1 MTKESFFSKIS
12 WSVVR
17 FVSQPHDI
25 SRILFAAV
33 MLIAFTAID
42 VYAFDVK
49 KTENLPVTIGGKG
62 CTFESNVYEAT
73 LGYDNLLNVTLPSA
87 DLSNYDKLYVTTSKF
102 NMTGVSYRVIINI
115 KDDTNNYIAT
125 CSTEGKQGL
134 SLTSDFKNGLA
145 TLTKDKL
152 KNVTQLRI
160 GGELY
165 KDGFSF
171 TLSDIHL
178 SKTYVPD
185 RDGKITLSP
194 SDFTPIRVTIDA
206 YGNITAAESWGDLVI
221 DFDDNP
227 YVTKIESITVNTT
240 SFTPYTFFVF
250 NDAPVNDN
258 TAQGLDNAKGDKFKD
273 YTLSRFGLGVGGEH
287 GFSNKNYQLNSV
299 IFKYDPYTKIINED
313 FPVTFNNV
321 TNTRKYTMY
330 IPASAKNK
338 TKVPVVFSLHGRY
351 NSMNDGRPDFNELAD
366 ANGFIVVYP
375 QGRNGSSDNGTGN
388 WNDGFKETTG
398 WEATG
403 KQNDDTEFLKQLAN
417 KIKADCD
424 TQEDWNG
431 NLTVDPTKFYLCG
444 FSMGGMMT
452 YAMAN
457 AVPDIFAAYA
467 STGGYPINEFHL
479 NVTDINRSPFL
490 HIHGKSDG
498 LVPYIKELPDAPDGS
513 KQYMYMLE
521 KIKQNMVAR
530 YGYKW
535 TPTYTRDATYNCDI
549 YDFTSNT
556 SSVGALRYIEI
567 DGLGHNIHG
576 NASNFMYDF
585 FKLYSYTDHSD
596 VKMEWSWDMTE
607 NTKGGWQ
614 YGNTDINFGNHSN
627 TGSDKTGNHNVY
639 PCIQL
644 PAGKHVIYA
653 KYSMAKGEDNAYLT
667 LKNNNTGTEIV
678 ARKLVN
684 NSGSADKVDMTI
696 AYGFVT
702 DADAE
707 YSVYVGRANGST
719 LCTDLAIYKAPY
731 TAATDQSVDNTTV
744 DITTGKVL
752 EITFEELKS
761 SVKTDG
767 IMPTLLASK
776 DNGVAK
782 GQPNSGYDYYYANRL
797 ERKNGDHHYD
807 VIHHDAVFGNY
818 FQNMPHADIY
828 ERTGEEDFMRI
839 MFPAGTLKT
848 VKDNG
853 AITIG
858 FWVNAKLAVDL
869 GLAYRDPSI
878 FYLAGGSYEKANSEK
893 NPHMFNIHGA
903 GGISGY
909 MSETVNYQGGS
920 ATFGEFSPN
929 SDNNVP
935 RGEFYKNNFYL
946 DGNWHYLTFQMY
958 NDFSRYNMYVDGF
971 PATLG
976 GYTPTSN
983 TSKLKEGID
992 GLKSIVLGGLNAR
1005 NVEFAYDVAFAYDD
1019 IVIYNRVLSHAA
1031 IKKIITDKKYTPSW
1045 IFYRTLKNKVMLDAD
1060 RLSSTLWTDGG
1071 NGVYTYNQANTA
1083 SVALT
1088 YDGVEQIPA
1097 FRGLQF
1103 KNSSGQIKID
1113 TNTGKLILSNG
1124 VTISF
1129 PGLPA
1134 GNTLRFETEDD
1145 HQENNHLKFNTGE
1158 ADNYFWP
1165 GNLPDINGHKRT
1177 RFTLKEEA
1185 TGTPQLT
1192 LTADAHIFGIER
1204 TEKEYIQLNFVEPG
1218 KEAEKLYDSK
1228 DIVTTPRTYG
1238 VNATPNDIL
1247 KATPTLRVV
1256 KNGVNAGNGG
1266 YTFKYSSSAPHI
1278 ASVDIDEGYIT
1289 LHGVQGSAI
1298 ITAELVDSERKY
1310 DTTHGYEAL
1319 YEPSDRIFATYEIIT
1334 TRKNG
1339 MYVVNTSN
1347 TYTLNKPLTLPGKAD
1362 DIVCKDDAITVT
1374 LGGWK
1379 FNSGTYQEQT
1389 DSYSNVV
1396 ALPDVK
1402 CYGFTDLY
1410 TDREKFTGLFPSGSS
1425 LSTNG
1430 EYEAKSEAWNKTDAT
1445 TGFFT
1450 SNPENSVTDN
1460 VTPWTLP
1467 CRGSHIKV
1475 EPIKPGIVSV
1485 YVKQEGCVSRDGQDK
1500 PQSINLNTVFI
1511 TDETGKSVRDIVCD
1525 TKTRVADQIWKDDGR
1540 ARAEYYW
1547 GYKNN
1552 ENLYSITDAICQSFE
1567 DPDKSFDFFQKWS
1580 FLDNWENPGMT
1591 GHVFCVNHYN
1601 QDKGIGLDGHVV
1613 ISTGIVRYTFNV
1625 VPGKSYY
1632 IFSNNSALGLA
1643 GFTFDEGKHM
1653 NLVEVQGKKN
1663 AYLIANN
1670 KTPVVDVYMDPA
1682 ITLADD
1688 EGDSFSGVT
1697 VSSETEVPRYDEYTH
1712 NSLGNSGLMA
1722 YKPGTRAKVTLERT
1736 FKDKQWAGICLP
1748 YTISNRQLKAAFG
1761 ADTKLVLLHHIDNNN
1776 VVFINHTNEDLIAG
1790 YPYLIFPNGTVTESD
1805 YSTVESGTDGKKT
1818 IIKDIVTYATFE
1830 QAQPKFSVMDQQKTN
1845 ETPNTVA
1852 GTTFDPGH
1860 HYFIG
1865 LFKKG
1870 SLGEGSYYISNST
1883 GKLTRIG
1890 KTTEAKPYRSYI
1902 MWQPGTTS
1910 AKAPML
1916 STMLVEDSEGNDG
1929 GTTSIDDILFEQG
1942 IMTQAEDVYTV
1953 SGMKLGRMSDMQHL
1967 QRGIYIVN
1975 GKKFVKK

>member
-1 MTKESFFSKIS
+1 
-12 WSVVR
+12 
-17 FVSQPHDI
+17 
-25 SRILFAAV
+25 

-49 KTENLPVTIGGKG
+49 KTDNLPVTIGTSTG
-62 CTFESNVYEAT
+62 CTFTDNVYT
-73 LGYDNLLNVTLPSA
+73 STKGYDNLLNVILPSD
-87 DLSNYDKLYVTTSKF
+87 DLSNYDKLYVTTSDLKVG
-102 NMTGVSYRVIINI
+102 TYRVIINI
-115 KDDTNNYIAT
+115 KDDTNDYTAT
-125 CSTEGKQGL
+125 CPTAGKLGL
-134 SLTSDFKNGLA
+134 SLTSDFTDDNGNS
-145 TLTKDKL
+145 LTKDKL

-160 GGELY
+160 GGERY
-165 KDGFSF
+165 KEGVSF

-178 SKTYVPD
+178 SKTYQPGP
-185 RDGKITLSP
+185 DGKITLSL
-194 SDFTPIRVTIDA
+194 SDFTPINVTIEN
-206 YGNITAAESWGDLVI
+206 GNITAASTYGSLEMEFEEVQDL
-221 DFDDNP
+221 
-227 YVTKIESITVNTT
+227 TKIESVTVNTT
-240 SFTPYTFFVF
+240 GEGFNPYQYYHYYK
-250 NDAPVNDN
+250 DN
-258 TAQGLDNAKGDKFKD
+258 KVEKQFGFSNTITNCFL
-273 YTLSRFGLGVGGEH
+273 FGLGVGGGQ
-287 GFSNKNYQLNSV
+287 GFSNQNYQLNSV
-299 IFKYDPYTKIINED
+299 VIKYAPTSTTLTQSLE
-313 FPVTFNNV
+313 VTFNGV
-321 TNTRKYTMY
+321 TNTRQYTMY
-330 IPASAKNK
+330 IPAKAKGT
-338 TKVPVVFSLHGRY
+338 TKVPVVFSLHGRG
-351 NSMNDGRPDFNELAD
+351 NSMKDGRPDFNELAD
-366 ANGFIVVYP
+366 ANGFIAVYP
-375 QGRNGSSDNGTGN
+375 QGRNASDQSCKGSGD
-388 WNDGFKETTG
+388 WKYGFAGTTG

-417 KIKADCD
+417 KIMTDCN
-424 TQEDWNG
+424 TQKDWNG

-479 NVTDINRSPFL
+479 NVADINRSPFL
-490 HIHGKSDG
+490 HIHAKDDG
-498 LVPYIKELPDAPDGS
+498 FVLYSL
-513 KQYMYMLE
+513 LE

-530 YGYKW
+530 YGHTWVKS
-535 TPTYTRDATYNCDI
+535 TRETDPNRNHYDI
-549 YDFTSNT
+549 YDFTPNA
-556 SSVGALRYIEI
+556 SSVGALKYIEI
-567 DGLGHNIHG
+567 DADQTVGHSIAWYAPNL
-576 NASNFMYDF
+576 MYDF
-585 FKLYSYTDHSD
+585 FKDKTYTDHSS
-596 VKMEWSWDMTE
+596 VQMEWSWDMP
-607 NTKGGWQ
+607 NFSKGMEVVDGVLV
-614 YGNTDINFGNHSN
+614 FGNHTN
-627 TGSDKTGNHNVY
+627 TGSGDTGNHNVY

-644 PAGKHVIYA
+644 PAGEHVLYA
-653 KYSMAKGEDNAYLT
+653 KVKMAAGENNAYFT
-667 LKNNNTGTEIV
+667 LKDNIFGTEIV
-678 ARKLVN
+678 TKKLVN
-684 NSGSADKVDMTI
+684 NSGQGGTSMII
-696 AYGFVT
+696 AHKFVT
-702 DADAE
+702 AADAE
-707 YSVYVGRANGST
+707 YSIYVGRAQSGTS
-719 LCTDLAIYKAPY
+719 CEELAIYKAPY
-731 TAATDQSVDNTTV
+731 MEDLDQSVDNATV

-752 EITFEELKS
+752 EIDFEELKS
-761 SVKTDG
+761 SVKTGG
-767 IMPTLLASK
+767 IKPTLLDSN
-776 DNGVAK
+776 DNGVDK
-782 GQPNSGYDYYYANRL
+782 PQPQLTEGYKYYYANRL
-797 ERKNGDHHYD
+797 ERKNPKHHYD
-807 VIHHDAVFGNY
+807 VILHDKVFGNY

-828 ERTGEEDFMRI
+828 ERTAEQDFMRI
-839 MFPAGTLKT
+839 MFPAGTLSS
-848 VKDNG
+848 VKKNR

-878 FYLAGGSYEKANSEK
+878 FYLAGEKYTNANETVDK
-893 NPHMFNIHGA
+893 ITVRNHFMFNIQGA
-903 GGISGY
+903 GGINGY
-909 MSETVNYQGGS
+909 MSDKINYQGGN
-920 ATFGEFSPN
+920 ATFGAFSPY
-929 SDNNVP
+929 SDDEKK

-958 NDFSRYNMYVDGF
+958 NDFSLYNMYVDGF

-976 GYTPTSN
+976 GHMPTSD
-983 TSKLKEGID
+983 TSQLKNGID
-992 GLKSIVLGGLNAR
+992 DLKSIVLGGLNAC
-1005 NVEFAYDVAFAYDD
+1005 NASFTSDVAFAYDD
-1019 IVIYNRVLSHAA
+1019 IVIYDRVLSHAD
-1031 IKKIITDKKYTPSW
+1031 IKEIISKKEYTPSW
-1045 IFYRTLKNKVMLDAD
+1045 IFYRTLKNKVMFDASK
-1060 RLSSTLWTDGG
+1060 LSSTLWTDGG
-1071 NGVYTYNQANTA
+1071 NGVYTYKQNNSEFA
-1083 SVALT
+1083 SLT
-1088 YDGVEQIPA
+1088 YDGVNQIPA

-1103 KNSSGQIKID
+1103 KNSPDQIKID
-1113 TNTGKLILSNG
+1113 TNNGKLILSNG
-1124 VTISF
+1124 VTIRFTS
-1129 PGLPA
+1129 LPA
-1134 GNTLRFETEDD
+1134 DNNLRFETEKDFTYETND
-1145 HQENNHLKFNTGE
+1145 
-1158 ADNYFWP
+1158 FWS
-1165 GNLPDINGHKRT
+1165 GSLPVINGHT
-1177 RFTLKEEA
+1177 RKVFWRKKDTDPLDLTLK
-1185 TGTPQLT
+1185 
-1192 LTADAHIFGIER
+1192 ADANIFGIDR
-1204 TEKEYIQLNFVEPG
+1204 TEKQYIQLNFVEPG

-1379 FNSGTYQEQT
+1379 FNKGEYQGRT

-1500 PQSINLNTVFI
+1500 PQSIKLNTVFV

-1547 GYKNN
+1547 GNK
-1552 ENLYSITDAICQSFE
+1552 ELAITDQICDSFE
-1567 DPDKSFDFFQKWS
+1567 DPKKKFDFNQKWS

-1591 GHVFCVNHYN
+1591 GHVFCVNHYDGN
-1601 QDKGIGLDGHVV
+1601 KGIGLDGHVV

-1632 IFSNNSALGLA
+1632 IFSNNSKLGLA

-1670 KTPVVDVYMDPA
+1670 KTPVKTVSMGND
-1682 ITLADD
+1682 ITL
-1688 EGDSFSGVT
+1688 GDNGESFSGVT
-1697 VSSETEVPRYDEYTH
+1697 ESSETEVPRYDEYTH
-1712 NSLGNSGLMA
+1712 DPLDDGSSLKA
-1722 YKPGTRAKVTLERT
+1722 YTPGTMAKVILNRT
-1736 FKDKQWAGICLP
+1736 FKDEKWAGICLP

-1761 ADTKLVLLHHIDNNN
+1761 ADTKLVLLHHIDNNY

-1790 YPYLIFPNGTVTESD
+1790 YPYLIFPKGTVTESG
-1805 YSTVESGTDGKKT
+1805 YSTVKSDTGDKKT
-1818 IIKDIVTYATFE
+1818 TISNIVTYATFE
-1830 QAQPKFSVMDQQKTN
+1830 QAQPKFSVMDQQNAENLSPT
-1845 ETPNTVA
+1845 TVAA
-1852 GTTFDPGH
+1852 GTTFEPDH

-1865 LFKKG
+1865 LFKTKE
-1870 SLGEGSYYISNST
+1870 LGEGSYYISNST

-1929 GTTSIDDILFEQG
+1929 GTTSIDDILFDQG

-1953 SGMKLGRMSDMQHL
+1953 SGMKIGRMSDMQHL